1 MSEQHTTHEH
11 PTMRAHEIGDSAWGE
26 TTTPPVVW
34 SNGPWRLELRD
45 DELADITF
53 DGRLAVRSIRG
64 VARDRDWGTI
74 PPEVTAV
81 TADADRLVVE
91 VSLVGSDAD
100 LRARL
105 VVEADGDAL
114 DVSWRCV
121 VEAPFVRSRLGL
133 VVLHPPAV
141 AGDALTVTHSGGA
154 SESSVYPLEIS
165 PHQPAFDIAALD
177 SVHDGLATSLEF
189 SGDVFEMEDQRNW
202 TDASFKTYSTPLSL
216 PLPVRVEAGS
226 VVTQGIRIA
235 CAVVADPAAVPAA
248 DRIDLAPAGRP
259 VPSIGV
265 SASTGAVVDG
275 LAADGLAVD
284 GTDGVGDFLLVELPA
299 HTVVWRA
306 VLDRAVV
313 EAHGLPLDVRIVGPT
328 LDTLDEVLDAI
339 AALDVLRVAAF
350 SADSHV
356 SEPPLWG
363 ALIAGLAAR
372 GMSAT
377 PVGGTRS
384 HFTELNRTLGR
395 LPADIGAHAFS
406 ITPQMHATGREQIV
420 ESVAMQRLVAE
431 QAVRMTRTPVHIG
444 PVTLR
449 SRFNAVATTRT
460 ADSLLVDLSDGYGA
474 AVTPEATDA
483 RQSSPALLAW
493 TVASAAALAVAGVE
507 SISWFEAS
515 GPRGLRDGAAEF
527 PVATALSWLA
537 EIAGAPLLETTDAA
551 DGLWAIGATVDG
563 ASVVLVANLRAEPAT
578 VELTAPGGAQRVL
591 LEPFSARRIRI
602 G

>member
-1 MSEQHTTHEH
+1 MSEQHTTHDQ
-11 PTMRAHEIGDSAWGE
+11 TMRAHEIGDAAWGE

-34 SNGPWRLELRD
+34 SHGRWRLELRD
-45 DELADITF
+45 DELADISF

-81 TADADRLVVE
+81 TTDAGRLVVE

-100 LRARL
+100 LSARL

-133 VVLHPPAV
+133 VVLHPPTV
-141 AGDALTVTHSGGA
+141 AGDALTVTHSGGD

-177 SVHDGLATSLEF
+177 STHDGLETSLRF

-216 PLPVRVEAGS
+216 PLPVLVEAGS
-226 VVTQGIRIA
+226 VVTQSIRIA
-235 CAVVADPAAVPAA
+235 CAVVSEPAAAPAA
-248 DRIDLAPAGRP
+248 DRIDLVPAGRP
-259 VPSIGV
+259 VPSVGV
-265 SASTGAVVDG
+265 SASTGATVDG
-275 LAADGLAVD
+275 ATVD
-284 GTDGVGDFLLVELPA
+284 APAGIGDFLLVELPA
-299 HTVVWRA
+299 HTPVWRA

-313 EAHGLPLDVRIVGPT
+313 EAHGLPLDVRIVAPT

-339 AALDVLRVAAF
+339 APLDVLRIAAF

-356 SEPPLWG
+356 SEPPLWT
-363 ALIAGLAAR
+363 ALVAGLAAR

-460 ADSLLVDLSDGYGA
+460 ADSLVVDLSAGYGA

-483 RQSSPALLAW
+483 RQHSPALLAW

-515 GPRGLRDGAAEF
+515 GARGLRDGAAEF
-527 PVATALSWLA
+527 PVATALTWLA

-551 DGLWAIGATVDG
+551 HGLWAIGATVDG
-563 ASVVLVANLRAEPAT
+563 ASVALVANLRAEPAT
-578 VELTAPGGAQRVL
+578 VELTAPAGGQRVL